1 MREFK
6 SRVEENGEDQ
16 DGDPWATRVC
26 RGNVG
31 QLVTL
36 VLVVLGAWPFQT
48 WKHVILLIYLN
59 YVQGRTPR
67 ISLRMKAKHG
77 RNKTPAWMKTEMP
90 K

>member
-36 VLVVLGAWPFQT
+36 VQVVLGIPETCHLSDAAPQLCTRENAEDF
-48 WKHVILLIYLN
+48 
-59 YVQGRTPR
+59 
-67 ISLRMKAKHG
+67 SEDEAMKLYEA
-77 RNKTPAWMKTEMP
+77 
-90 K
+90 